1 MAVRLTKAEQC
12 DRVRDMESDAE
23 MYVPGMFIVLTG
35 DPSLRADRW
44 VHHFLYHS
52 GVYNETTMQN
62 AFLWL
67 VLAREWRRLLSEACA

>member
-1 MAVRLTKAEQC
+1 MESKAEI
-12 DRVRDMESDAE
+12 
-23 MYVPGMFIVLTG
+23 YVPGMFIALTS

-52 GVYNETTMQN
+52 NTYNEMTMQN

-67 VLAREWRRLLSEACA
+67 ALAREWRRLLNEACA